1 MKEKLTKFIDAL
13 FINAPDTQ
21 AARDA
26 KEELLSNVNAKYDD
40 YIASGKDEETAL
52 NLTIASIGDISE
64 ILTSLGSKV
73 GSTSNTANEA
83 PQQVDEQLQES
94 VKKRSA
100 IVIAI
105 SVMLFILCPLPLFI
119 FQDVAGLCGLLVMVA
134 VGVGLIV
141 FNGIISK
148 SNAKHNSQ
156 DERIIFD
163 ELEELEENEDS
174 SVGKALV
181 AALWFAIV
189 AIYFIVS
196 FATMAW
202 HITWIIFLLGPAVQN
217 IILAFTTKSKK
228 KRKNLII
235 GASWLIIT
243 SIYFIISFATM
254 AWNITWIIF
263 LIGASVNNAVKAAFS
278 D

>member
-73 GSTSNTANEA
+73 GNTSNASYEA
-83 PQQVDEQLQES
+83 PQQCTEQSQNNS
-94 VKKRSA
+94 KQRSA
-100 IVIAI
+100 IIIAI
-105 SVMLFILCPLPLFI
+105 SVMLFILCPVPLFI
-119 FQDVAGLCGLLVMVA
+119 FENVVGLCGLLIMVA
-134 VGVGLIV
+134 AGVGLIV

-148 SNAKHNSQ
+148 SNTKNSSN
-156 DERIIFD
+156 DDRIIFD
-163 ELEELEENEDS
+163 NLEELEKNDGNS
-174 SVGKALV
+174 ANKSLI

-196 FATMAW
+196 FMTMAW
-202 HITWIIFLLGPAVQN
+202 HISWIIFLLGSAVQN
-217 IILAFTTKSKK
+217 FILAVTAKSKK
-228 KRKNLII
+228 KRKNLIV
-235 GASWLIIT
+235 GANWLIIT
-243 SIYFIISFATM
+243 SIYFIVSFATM
-254 AWNITWIIF
+254 AWSITWIIF
-263 LIGASVNNAVKAAFS
+263 LIGASVNNAIRAAFS

>member
-1 MKEKLTKFIDAL
+1 MKDKLNKFIDAL

-21 AARDA
+21 ATRDA

-40 YIASGKDEETAL
+40 YIASRKDEETAL
-52 NLTIASIGDISE
+52 NLTIASIGDISD

-73 GSTSNTANEA
+73 GNTSNTTNEA
-83 PQQVDEQLQES
+83 PHQANEQEQQS

-100 IVIAI
+100 AIIAI
-105 SVMLFILCPLPLFI
+105 AVMMFIISPVPLFI
-119 FQDVAGLCGLLVMVA
+119 FPDVSGLCGLLIMVA
-134 VGVGLIV
+134 AGVGLLV

-148 SNAKHNSQ
+148 SSEDCSSNS
-156 DERIIFD
+156 EKIIFD
-163 ELEELEENEDS
+163 ELEELEDNKS
-174 SVGKALV
+174 NKSLIAT
-181 AALWFAIV
+181 LWFAIV

-254 AWNITWIIF
+254 AWNVTWIIF
-263 LIGASVNNAVKAAFS
+263 LIGAAVNNAISAAFS

>member
-73 GSTSNTANEA
+73 DSTSNTANEA

-119 FQDVAGLCGLLVMVA
+119 FQDVAGLCGLLIMVA
-134 VGVGLIV
+134 AGVGLIV
-141 FNGIISK
+141 FNGIFCPF
-148 SNAKHNSQ
+148 Q
-156 DERIIFD
+156 
-163 ELEELEENEDS
+163 
-174 SVGKALV
+174 
-181 AALWFAIV
+181 
-189 AIYFIVS
+189 
-196 FATMAW
+196 
-202 HITWIIFLLGPAVQN
+202 
-217 IILAFTTKSKK
+217 
-228 KRKNLII
+228 
-235 GASWLIIT
+235 
-243 SIYFIISFATM
+243 
-254 AWNITWIIF
+254 
-263 LIGASVNNAVKAAFS
+263 
-278 D
+278 

>member
-1 MKEKLTKFIDAL
+1 MKDKLKKFIDAL

-52 NLTIASIGDISE
+52 NLTIASIGDISD

-73 GSTSNTANEA
+73 GNTSNATSEA
-83 PQQVDEQLQES
+83 SQQYTEQSKES
-94 VKKRSA
+94 GKQRSA
-100 IVIAI
+100 IFIAVA
-105 SVMLFILCPLPLFI
+105 VMLFILCPVPLFI
-119 FQDVAGLCGLLVMVA
+119 FENVVGLCGLFVMVA

-148 SNAKHNSQ
+148 SNAKHNYQ

-163 ELEELEENEDS
+163 ELEESEDNKS
-174 SVGKALV
+174 KKSLIS
-181 AALWFAIV
+181 ALWITIV

-196 FATMAW
+196 FTTAAW
-202 HITWIIFLLGPAVQN
+202 HISWIIFLLGSAVQN
-217 IILAFTTKSKK
+217 FILAFITMSKK

-235 GASWLIIT
+235 GANWLIIT

-254 AWNITWIIF
+254 AWNITWLIF
-263 LIGASVNNAVKAAFS
+263 LIGASLNNIVRAVFS